1 MSPVR
6 VNSKTLWRARTGRI
20 SRLTQNRLSY
30 RNIRYIL
37 KIFET
42 PAHAFVNIQSRAYI
56 FRTDDIHLNQV
67 EKECLCGYRI
77 QIFYEEILHYFMEL
91 HSCYLECLYKFGQQ
105 EECPTEDHIIQTF
118 VDLSELNK

>member
-30 RNIRYIL
+30 RNIRYNL

-67 EKECLCGYRI
+67 EKECLCGCRI
-77 QIFYEEILHYFMEL
+77 
-91 HSCYLECLYKFGQQ
+91 
-105 EECPTEDHIIQTF
+105 
-118 VDLSELNK
+118 